1 MVWRACERRKGREMM
16 IVLMGGIAAVTIY
29 LLYALVNPEKF

>member
-1 MVWRACERRKGREMM
+1 MM
-16 IVLMGGIAAVTIY
+16 IVLAGCIVAVTIY